1 MFLTRGSKRRVYLL
15 FISLVLLGAIYFFTS
30 GNLTTQLPSV
40 ALSTEDVAE
49 ANYQVLTDL
58 LNQKISEPKVPNLV
72 RAGASDYE
80 RANATL
86 LILARTS
93 DLKSIIHTMKQIETT
108 FNSKF
113 NYPYVF
119 LNDKQFSE
127 NFKKKIRLQ
136 TKAEI
141 FFETIDPEVWNQPA
155 WIDEVKQY
163 NNMQALVR
171 DNIAYANK
179 KSYHNMCRYYS
190 SQFYNHPRLQQF
202 KYYWRF
208 EPGTDYFCQ
217 IDYDVFRFMQD
228 NDKIYGFNI
237 ALYDSEQTVKS
248 LWVETEKFIESHSD
262 YISSDPA
269 LNFLQ
274 ESKQHPEKTQYT
286 SGYSTCHFWSNFEIA
301 DMDFY
306 RSEPYTN
313 WIEHLESTGGFYY
326 ERWGDAPVHSIG
338 VSLFARRDQIHWFRD
353 IGYMH
358 HPYANTP
365 NSDKCKY
372 KQGKRNEN
380 GPGTGPAK
388 FTYDHLKDQNCL
400 AEWWRGMSKSQK
412 AMY

>member
-1 MFLTRGSKRRVYLL
+1 MTELAFR
-15 FISLVLLGAIYFFTS
+15 
-30 GNLTTQLPSV
+30 P
-40 ALSTEDVAE
+40 LSTDDIVEF
-49 ANYQVLTDL
+49 NYKTLLEL
-58 LNQKISEPKVPNLV
+58 LNQRISEPKVLNLIRAEDPN
-72 RAGASDYE
+72 YK

-93 DLKSIIHTMKQIETT
+93 DLKNIIHTMKQIEAN

-119 LNDKQFSE
+119 LNDKPFSE
-127 NFKKKIRLQ
+127 NFKNNIKKH
-136 TKAEI
+136 TGAEI
-141 FFETIDPEVWNQPA
+141 FFEMIDSDVWNQPN
-155 WIDEVKQY
+155 WIDEVKQH
-163 NNMQALVR
+163 NNMQALAR
-171 DNIAYANK
+171 ENIAYANK

-190 SQFYNHPRLQQF
+190 SQFYNQPRLQQF

-208 EPGTDYFCQ
+208 EPGTDYFCK
-217 IDYDVFRFMQD
+217 IDYDVFHFMQN
-228 NDKIYGFNI
+228 NDKVYGFNI
-237 ALYDSEQTVKS
+237 ALYDSEQSVQS
-248 LWVETEKFIESHSD
+248 LWTETEKFLEIHPE

-274 ESKQHPEKTQYT
+274 ENKQHPEKTKFT
-286 SGYSTCHFWSNFEIA
+286 SGYSTCHFWSNFEIG

-306 RSEPYTN
+306 RAEPYSK

-365 NSDKCKY
+365 NSDKCTY
-372 KQGKRNEN
+372 KRGK
-380 GPGTGPAK
+380 GPGTGPAE

-400 AEWWRGMSKSQK
+400 AEWWRGMGKSQR
-412 AMY
+412 ALY